1 MAMLISKFHR
11 LIRNRLI
18 WIIFLVVVVFSFVIW
33 GTQMPDSADQGPN
46 EAGRLKGESISF
58 DDYQRARFDTYLSLV
73 LMTGRAINITPEI
86 EAQLHEL
93 AWQRI
98 ATLREAEALGITASN
113 EEVVGNI
120 RNFEFLQQDGRFSQ
134 QAYDQFATEFL
145 SRFRASKRE
154 FEEHIRQEIVL
165 QKLRGVLERMQLAT
179 PMEIQR
185 TFNTLTDTFTIEYVR
200 IAPDY
205 VASGVAV
212 SNEDVEAYFTK
223 DPEQFTIPEKVR
235 VKAAVFPVA
244 DYQSKV
250 EVTDAQIE
258 EYYDLNLEDFAKP
271 VEKAEGDTNEFTL
284 AATEYKPLEE
294 VKQEIIE
301 ALRKQ
306 EAGVLAK
313 AAADEFAQA
322 LADAGK
328 EGRSRFDAIAA
339 EKGVQLLAPAPFAI
353 SEQPAGFEEPS
364 PLLNRAAFSLTD
376 DEDYHYSDPVA
387 GTNFIYVLSLVERQ
401 PSRVPEF
408 AEVRSEVEAQAREFA
423 IINALSEKA
432 QEIKDSTIAGLAA
445 GLTFEE
451 TLKEYSLTPEKPEP
465 FALNTMG
472 ENSTIPSGLL
482 REILVLNPG
491 EISEPV
497 DDVDG
502 LLIAFVKNRTAS
514 SETAD
519 SMRGQI
525 LGTLRRQ
532 VGSAAFEQYQKY
544 LLKRDNFVDLT
555 RRSPSVTEDEA
566 AETEEV
572 PAES

>member
-1 MAMLISKFHR
+1 MAMLITKFHR

-33 GTQMPDSADQGPN
+33 GTQMPDSTDQAPN

-58 DDYQRARFDTYLSLV
+58 DVYQRARFDTYLSLV

-86 EAQLHEL
+86 EEQLHDL
-93 AWQRI
+93 AWRRI
-98 ATLREAEALGITASN
+98 ATMREATALGITASN
-113 EEVVGNI
+113 DEVVGNI
-120 RNFEFLQQDGRFSQ
+120 RNFEFLQQEGRFSQ

-165 QKLRGVLERMQLAT
+165 QKLRTIMERIQLAT
-179 PMEIQR
+179 PTEIQR
-185 TFNTLTDTFTIEYVR
+185 TFNTLTDTFGIEYVR
-200 IAPDY
+200 ISPDY
-205 VASGVAV
+205 VASNVVV
-212 SNEDVEAYFTK
+212 SAEDVEAYFSK
-223 DPEQFTIPEKVR
+223 DPGQFTIPEKVR

-271 VEKAEGDTNEFTL
+271 QEKAEGDTNEFTL

-294 VKQEIIE
+294 VKEEITR
-301 ALRKQ
+301 ALRER
-306 EAGVLAK
+306 EAALIAK
-313 AAADEFAQA
+313 TAAGEFAQA
-322 LADAGK
+322 LTDAGK
-328 EGRSRFDAIAA
+328 EGRSKFDAIAA
-339 EKGVQLLAPAPFAI
+339 EKGIQLIAPSPFALNEEP
-353 SEQPAGFEEPS
+353 SGFEEPS
-364 PLLNRAAFSLTD
+364 PTINRAAFALTD
-376 DEDYHYSDPVA
+376 DDDYYYSDPVE

-401 PSRVPEF
+401 ASRVPSFEEVQ
-408 AEVRSEVEAQAREFA
+408 AEVEEQARDFA

-432 QEIKDSTIAGLAA
+432 QEIRDSAIAGRSA
-445 GLTFEE
+445 GLSFED
-451 TLKEYSLTPEKPEP
+451 TMKEYDLTPEKPAP

-472 ENSTIPSGLL
+472 EDSTIPSALL
-482 REILVLNPG
+482 REILTLNAG
-491 EISEPV
+491 EITEPV

-502 LLIAFVKNRTAS
+502 LLIAHISTRTAS
-514 SETAD
+514 VETAD

-532 VGSAAFEQYQKY
+532 VGNAAFEEYQKY
-544 LLKRDNFVDLT
+544 LLTRDDFQDLT
-555 RRSPSVTEDEA
+555 RRSPAREEE
-566 AETEEV
+566 ETEE